1 VRRDVSATL
10 KQHPTT
16 IAATNLRRAHT
27 GIISVESIGEEI
39 FVTAAFVLYDF
50 HVGFGLN
57 SSSVDHYFGYSFHID
72 GYSEIRLE
80 IHYN

>member
-1 VRRDVSATL
+1 MLRAVVLVRAV
-10 KQHPTT
+10 
-16 IAATNLRRAHT
+16 
-27 GIISVESIGEEI
+27 GMEI
-39 FVTAAFVLYDF
+39 FVTVVFLLYDF

-72 GYSEIRLE
+72 GYSEARLE